1 MTPESPLG
9 TLKGMSVLVRKCG
22 MDYRKKIAA
31 WVFLVGFLFKY
42 NYLSVVIYQV
52 PLMAGLVVKNLILF
66 LFLYFFILPLCEN
79 RKIRNLVFC
88 FLMMVTFFCL
98 SNIWYNRYFGNY
110 LSLSDMVMGQG
121 ARPVKVIAR
130 QLFRPQDLLFVMDL
144 FLIYLFMMRDRVSI
158 PLNTIWAGCVTRQ
171 KTIAGAVLVCLLAVQ
186 ILVTNH
192 VLGNQTPMALFS
204 RSTSAFVNVYGIV
217 PLYFFEYY
225 SFFHPYEQ
233 KIPGIAPPSEKDV
246 RVDKKM
252 MKKKTGIHDIIVIQV
267 ESLDQKIIGYRH
279 NGREITPFL
288 NRLKKNALY
297 FDNFYA
303 QHVNGSFDAEFSF
316 LTSIYPINKNYGFRV
331 NDLSAFTSL
340 VDILNRKGYTT
351 LAFHGN
357 DKAFFHRHKA
367 FSELGFDRFYSL
379 EDYSVHDTV
388 MDVEKTVFGINDHDF
403 FLQSINHLKSADS
416 PFFAFFITVTS
427 HTPYDFYP
435 REYGKGRFEDIKNPL
450 TRDYFRSI
458 SFVDK
463 SLEMFFKHL
472 AALDLVDNTLFVI
485 YADHDS
491 GVEGEEYSAKRSFV
505 LNKPVKPPENIPLFI
520 VHPDIKPGV
529 FSKEATPAD
538 LAPTILGMLGE
549 KQKPEEFFGKSLLQ
563 KDDAPV
569 LFVHEIPQILYKGQL
584 FALMPMGIEKIG
596 YVEKQGEK
604 EMILPMDQDFS
615 DTITYIQAMIFDRRS
630 DSF

>member
-1 MTPESPLG
+1 MPLG
-9 TLKGMSVLVRKCG
+9 YTESMPARMCKYVMDHRKW
-22 MDYRKKIAA
+22 IAV
-31 WVFLVGFLFKY
+31 WLFLIGFLFKY
-42 NYLSVVIYQV
+42 NYLSVVIYQA
-52 PLMAGLVVKNLILF
+52 PLIAGLVVKNLVLFLVLYLYVLPLYENRQSRKILF
-66 LFLYFFILPLCEN
+66 GFLLGF
-79 RKIRNLVFC
+79 
-88 FLMMVTFFCL
+88 TFFCL

-130 QLFRPQDLLFVMDL
+130 QLFRVQDIFFVLDL
-144 FLIYLFMMRDRVSI
+144 VLIFMFAVRDRAST
-158 PLNTIWAGCVTRQ
+158 PLNRIYPRWFTLK
-171 KTIAGAVLVCLLAVQ
+171 KTVAGAGLVCLLTAQV
-186 ILVTNH
+186 LVTNYA
-192 VLGNQTPMALFS
+192 LGNKTPTALFFQ
-204 RSTSAFVNVYGIV
+204 STSAFVNVYGIV
-217 PLYFFEYY
+217 PVYFLEYY

-246 RVDKKM
+246 RIDRKM

-267 ESLDQKIIGYRH
+267 ESLDQKIIDYKH

-367 FSELGFDRFYSL
+367 FSELGFHRFYSL
-379 EDYSVHDTV
+379 EDYSIHDAV
-388 MDVEKTVFGINDHDF
+388 MDCRKTVFGINDHDF
-403 FLQSINHLKSADS
+403 FQQSINYLKSADS

-435 REYGKGRFEDIKNPL
+435 LEYGGETFEDIKNPL

-463 SLEMFFKHL
+463 SLEMFFEKL

-491 GVEGEEYSAKRSFV
+491 GVEGEEYNAKRKFV

-529 FSKEATPAD
+529 VSKEATPAD

-563 KDDAPV
+563 KDDTPV

-596 YVEKQGEK
+596 YVKDRGDK
-604 EMILPMDQDFS
+604 DMILPMDQDLS
-615 DTITYIQAMIFDRRS
+615 DTITYIQAMMVDRRS

>member
-1 MTPESPLG
+1 MPVGYTETMGALLHKSFI
-9 TLKGMSVLVRKCG
+9 
-22 MDYRKKIAA
+22 DYRKWIAV
-31 WVFLVGFLFKY
+31 WSFLIGFLFKY

-52 PLMAGLVVKNLILF
+52 PFITGLVIKNIILF
-66 LFLYFFILPLCEN
+66 LVLYLYALPLYEN
-79 RKIRNLVFC
+79 RKFRNLAFGFLCVF
-88 FLMMVTFFCL
+88 TFFCL

-121 ARPVKVIAR
+121 FRPVKVIAR
-130 QLFRPQDLLFVMDL
+130 QLFKVQDIFFVLDLLLIFIFVL
-144 FLIYLFMMRDRVSI
+144 RDRFSI
-158 PLNTIWAGCVTRQ
+158 PVNKIYARCFTLRKNVI
-171 KTIAGAVLVCLLAVQ
+171 GAVLVCLVSAQ
-186 ILVTNH
+186 ILMTNY
-192 VLGNQTPMALFS
+192 VLGNKAPMALFA

-225 SFFHPYEQ
+225 SFYYPYEHRV
-233 KIPGIAPPSEKDV
+233 PGIAPPSEKDV
-246 RVDKKM
+246 RVDKKI
-252 MKKKTGIHDIIVIQV
+252 MKKDTGIHNIIVIQV
-267 ESLDQKIIGYRH
+267 ESLDQNIIDHKH

-331 NDLSAFTSL
+331 NDLSTFTSL
-340 VDILNRKGYTT
+340 VNILNQKGYAT

-357 DKAFFHRHKA
+357 DKAFFHRGKA
-367 FSELGFDRFYSL
+367 YSELGFDRFYSM
-379 EDYSVHDTV
+379 EDFSFHDTV
-388 MDVEKTVFGINDHDF
+388 MDVGKTVFGINDYDF
-403 FLQSINHLKSADS
+403 FLQSIAPLKSADS

-435 REYGKGRFEDIKNPL
+435 REYGEGTFEDIKNPL

-463 SLEMFFKHL
+463 SLEMFFKNL
-472 AALDLVDNTLFVI
+472 ADLDLVDNTLFVI

-491 GVEGEEYSAKRSFV
+491 GVEGEEYSGKKKFV
-505 LNKPVKPPENIPLFI
+505 LQKPVKPPEHIPLFI
-520 VHPDIKPGV
+520 IHPDIKPGV
-529 FSKEATPAD
+529 VSREATHAD

-549 KQKPEEFFGKSLLQ
+549 KEKPKEFFGKSMLQ

-569 LFVHEIPQILYKGQL
+569 LFVHETPQILYKGQL
-584 FALMPMGIEKIG
+584 FALMPLGIEKIG
-596 YVEKQGEK
+596 YVEEQGEK
-604 EMILPMDQDFS
+604 EMILPMDKELS
-615 DTITYIQAMIFDRRS
+615 DTIKYIQAMILDRRS
-630 DSF
+630 DSL

>member
-1 MTPESPLG
+1 MVYG
-9 TLKGMSVLVRKCG
+9 KR
-22 MDYRKKIAA
+22 IAA
-31 WVFLVGFLFKY
+31 WVFLIGFLFKY

-52 PLMAGLVVKNLILF
+52 PLVAGVVVKSLILS
-66 LFLYFFILPLCEN
+66 LFLYLFVLPLCEN
-79 RKIRNLVFC
+79 RKIRNFVFC
-88 FLMMVTFFCL
+88 FLIMVTFFCL

-130 QLFRPQDLLFVMDL
+130 QLFRAQDLLFVLDL

-158 PLNTIWAGCVTRQ
+158 PLDTLWARCVTRQ
-171 KTIAGAVLVCLLAVQ
+171 KTIAGAVLVCLLAAQ
-186 ILVTNH
+186 MLVTNH

-204 RSTSAFVNVYGIV
+204 RSTCAFVNVYGIV
-217 PLYFFEYY
+217 PLYLFEYY

-233 KIPGIAPPSEKDV
+233 KPPGIAPPSEKDV
-246 RVDKKM
+246 RIDRKM
-252 MKKKTGIHDIIVIQV
+252 MKKKTGIHDIVVIQV
-267 ESLDQKIIGYRH
+267 ESLDQKIIDYRH
-279 NGREITPFL
+279 NGREVTPFL

-357 DKAFFHRHKA
+357 DKKFFHRHKA

-379 EDYSVHDTV
+379 EDYSFHDTV
-388 MDVEKTVFGINDHDF
+388 MDVGKTVFGINDHDF
-403 FLQSINHLKSADS
+403 FLQSVTHLKSADS

-435 REYGKGRFEDIKNPL
+435 REFGEGRFEDIKNPL

-458 SFVDK
+458 SFVDR

-472 AALDLVDNTLFVI
+472 ADLDLVDNTLFVI

-491 GVEGEEYSAKRSFV
+491 GVESEEYSAKRNFV

-520 VHPDIKPGV
+520 VHPDVKPGGV
-529 FSKEATPAD
+529 SKEGTPAD
-538 LAPTILGMLGE
+538 LGPTILGMLGE
-549 KQKPEEFFGKSLLQ
+549 TRKPEEFFGKSLLQ
-563 KDDAPV
+563 KEDTPV

-596 YVEKQGEK
+596 YVKDRGDQNI
-604 EMILPMDQDFS
+604 ILPMDQDLS
-615 DTITYIQAMIFDRRS
+615 DSITYIQSMMVERRS

>member
-1 MTPESPLG
+1 MSLG
-9 TLKGMSVLVRKCG
+9 YHETMVALLRNYVMDHRKW
-22 MDYRKKIAA
+22 IAV
-31 WVFLVGFLFKY
+31 WVFLIGFLFKY

-52 PLMAGLVVKNLILF
+52 PFIAGLVVKNLVLLLVF
-66 LFLYFFILPLCEN
+66 YLYILPLYDN
-79 RKIRNLVFC
+79 RRYRRILFGFLLVF
-88 FLMMVTFFCL
+88 TFFCL
-98 SNIWYNRYFGNY
+98 SNIRYNRYFGNY

-130 QLFRPQDLLFVMDL
+130 QLFRVQDTFFVLDL
-144 FLIYLFMMRDRVSI
+144 FLIFIFAMRDRVST
-158 PLNTIWAGCVTRQ
+158 PLNKIYARCFTLRKNVVGAGV
-171 KTIAGAVLVCLLAVQ
+171 VCLLSAQ
-186 ILVTNH
+186 ILVTNY
-192 VLGNQTPMALFS
+192 VLGNKTPMALFFQ
-204 RSTSAFVNVYGIV
+204 STSAFVNVYGIV

-225 SFFHPYEQ
+225 SFYHPYEQ
-233 KIPGIAPPSEKDV
+233 EVPGIAPPSEKDV
-246 RVDKKM
+246 RIDRKM
-252 MKKKTGIHDIIVIQV
+252 MKKETGIHNIIVIQV
-267 ESLDQKIIGYRH
+267 ESLDQKIIDYKH

-388 MDVEKTVFGINDHDF
+388 MDVGKTVFGINDYDF
-403 FLQSINHLKSADS
+403 FLQSIAYLKSADS

-435 REYGKGRFEDIKNPL
+435 LEYGNGKFEDIKNPL
-450 TRDYFRSI
+450 IRDYFRSV

-463 SLEMFFKHL
+463 SLEMFFKKL
-472 AALDLVDNTLFVI
+472 AALDLVDNTLFVL

-491 GVEGEEYSAKRSFV
+491 CVEGEEYSAKRKFV

-520 VHPDIKPGV
+520 IHPDIKPGV
-529 FSKEATPAD
+529 VSKEATPC
-538 LAPTILGMLGE
+538 
-549 KQKPEEFFGKSLLQ
+549 
-563 KDDAPV
+563 
-569 LFVHEIPQILYKGQL
+569 
-584 FALMPMGIEKIG
+584 
-596 YVEKQGEK
+596 
-604 EMILPMDQDFS
+604 
-615 DTITYIQAMIFDRRS
+615 RS
-630 DSF
+630 RPHHFRHAGRKAET